1 MRLVVLEERDDVAE
15 VAPDDEDVVFEVE
28 DEHEL
33 GASGMLEVTVSVEVA
48 LDATISFEMEV
59 AVVVDVTVFAG
70 CNSGATSKL
79 DEIRTAVGDPPPGPG
94 GPRFPSF
101 TQVVYEELTKKG
113 V

>member
-1 MRLVVLEERDDVAE
+1 MEERDDVAE

-79 DEIRTAVGDPPPGPG
+79 DEIRTAAMMTETARRVNLRIGVTLNQQN
-94 GPRFPSF
+94 PRS
-101 TQVVYEELTKKG
+101 VRGRL
-113 V
+113 